1 MIPVRFFGLAVLLPA
16 VAVLMALP
24 ASAAPFVCPAS
35 ITVSESAP
43 AVPGFVVSS
52 PTLIHH
58 FRGIAVVNSEI
69 GNEEATLHPD
79 KERRKGRHITQ
90 FWRLS
95 DYRDRPLHILCQYI
109 HTNVTLSADLA
120 AELTTC
126 EATYVFDEKIGTI
139 DDPDDPARMIC
150 K

>member
-1 MIPVRFFGLAVLLPA
+1 MRFLVLAILLPA
-16 VAVLMALP
+16 VAPLTALP
-24 ASAAPFVCPAS
+24 VSAASFVCPES

-43 AVPGFVVSS
+43 PSSGFVVSS
-52 PTLIHH
+52 PTLVHH

-79 KERRKGRHITQ
+79 KERQKGKHLTQ
-90 FWRLS
+90 FWQLS
-95 DYRDRPLHILCQYI
+95 DYRDQPLHILCQYI
-109 HTNVTLSADLA
+109 HTNVTLSAYLPPT
-120 AELTTC
+120 LTTC